1 MTFICG
7 LILALAALIPA
18 QGNVGTP
25 LIAGNASWCA
35 PTPKYCHGWG
45 GHALVGAMPGYTH
58 PVWAKVCR
66 QDDPAVCTTVHV
78 ISLCA
83 CGNHVIDLSPYAF
96 TRLEPRLS
104 RGIVAVEVE
113 VLTRVPTVLPAT
125 DTVP

>member
-1 MTFICG
+1 MTFLLGC
-7 LILALAALIPA
+7 LLALATMLPA
-18 QGNVGTP
+18 QGAIGTS

-45 GHALVGAMPGYTH
+45 GHSLVGAMPGYTH

-66 QDDPAVCTTVHV
+66 QDSSVCITVHV
-78 ISLCA
+78 ISFCA

-96 TRLEPRLS
+96 KRLAPLS

-125 DTVP
+125 DAAS